1 MEGRAIAM
9 ATEAQ
14 RRANAKYAQNNVTQK
29 LLRLYPGDADVLAE
43 LERHGRGWGEY
54 VRRLVR
60 DDVARRGEE
69 TGGGP
74 GTE

>member
-1 MEGRAIAM
+1 M

-14 RRANAKYAQNNVTQK
+14 RRANAKYARNNVTQK
-29 LLRLYPGDADVLAE
+29 VLRLYPGDADVLAE

-60 DDVARRGEE
+60 EDAARRAGEAGVRAE
-69 TGGGP
+69 
-74 GTE
+74 